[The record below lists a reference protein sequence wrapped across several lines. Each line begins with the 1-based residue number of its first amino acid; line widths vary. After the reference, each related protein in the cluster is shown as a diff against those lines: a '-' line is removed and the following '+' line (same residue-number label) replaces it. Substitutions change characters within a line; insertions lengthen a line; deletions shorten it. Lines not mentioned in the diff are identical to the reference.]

1 MKMHIRAFAEL
12 TGVSVRTLHYYDEI
26 GLLKPA
32 GTDPANGYRFYDREN
47 LAQMQEIL
55 FYRELDF
62 PLKDIR
68 MLMTAP
74 RHDRTAAL
82 NAQKHLLTLKKARLE
97 RILAALEDAMKGA
110 EPDMKAFDNHELEA
124 QRARYAKEAREKW
137 GHTDAYR
144 ESAKKA
150 ATRSAQE
157 WNDVHSGMDALL
169 AEFSSC
175 MHTGAAPDSPEA
187 QALVK
192 RWQDFITVH
201 HYPCTKEI
209 LAGLGQMYIADE
221 RFAVNMDRH
230 GTGTAAYMSAA
241 IATYCR

>member
-26 GLLKPA
+26 GLLKPSEI
-32 GTDPANGYRFYDREN
+32 DSANGYRFYDREN

-68 MLMTAP
+68 TLMSAP
-74 RHDRTAAL
+74 HHDRTAAL
-82 NAQKHLLTLKKARLE
+82 QAQKHLLILKKARLE
-97 RILAALEDAMKGA
+97 RIIAALDDTMKGD
-110 EPDMKAFDNHELEA
+110 EPNMKAFDNHELEA
-124 QRARYAKEAREKW
+124 QRARYAKEARNKW

-144 ESAKKA
+144 ESQQNA
-150 ATRSAQE
+150 ANRTKQE
-157 WNDVHSGMDALL
+157 WNDVNAGMDALM
-169 AEFSSC
+169 AEFAAC
-175 MHTGAAPDSPEA
+175 MHTGAAPDSPDA

-192 RWQDFITVH
+192 KWQDFITTH
-201 HYPCTKEI
+201 HYTCTKEI
-209 LAGLGQMYIADE
+209 LAGLGMMYTADE
-221 RFAVNMDRH
+221 RFTANIDRH

-241 IATYCR
+241 IAVYCK